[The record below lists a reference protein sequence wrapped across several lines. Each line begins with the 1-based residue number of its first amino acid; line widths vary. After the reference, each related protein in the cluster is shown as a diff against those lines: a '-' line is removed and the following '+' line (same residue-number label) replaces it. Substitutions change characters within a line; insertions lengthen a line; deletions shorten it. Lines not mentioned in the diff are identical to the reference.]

1 MIISHDSPIYQA
13 QRAKLG
19 PSFHNGAFYYSK
31 DIVKNIIPNV
41 KTDRNWI
48 TIMVDKECLNHSI
61 YFLHNNLYTY
71 KYNFIKNYEDVVVV
85 AGTRETARRCRHL
98 GRACIYLPLSIDVEH
113 VSKFKVKRKTKE
125 VAYAGRAFKIYSE
138 LVPKDVDK
146 LSNLEH
152 DELLRQMA
160 KYKKIYAVGRTAIE
174 AKVLGCEV
182 LPYDP
187 RFPNPDVWQIL
198 DNKVAAEYLQEM
210 LDRLDNKGIY
220 EQNKGKEN
228 IGTTPRLRKK

>member
-19 PSFHNGAFYYSK
+19 PSFHNGAYYYSC

-41 KTDRNWI
+41 KTDRNWV
-48 TIMVDKECLNHSI
+48 TIMVNKECLDHSI

-71 KYNFIKNYEDVVVV
+71 KYNFIKNYDDVIVV
-85 AGTRETARRCRHL
+85 AGTAETAHRCRNL
-98 GRACIYLPLSIDVEH
+98 GRGCICLPLSIDVDY
-113 VSKFKVKRKTKE
+113 VKQFRVKRKTKDTC
-125 VAYAGRAFKIYSE
+125 YAGRAFKIYSD
-138 LVPKDVDK
+138 LVPNDADR
-146 LSNLEH
+146 LSNLNH

-160 KYKKIYAVGRTAIE
+160 KYKKVYAVGRTAIE

-187 RFPNPDVWQIL
+187 RFPNPEVWQIL
-198 DNKVAAEYLQEM
+198 DNKEAAKILQEE
-210 LDRLDNKGIY
+210 LDKYDKRSQKAQNHKVSKRL
-220 EQNKGKEN
+220 
-228 IGTTPRLRKK
+228 